1 MKILTL
7 ALLVSLGGTEEIRAD
22 ETVNQTC
29 DAWALMAE
37 NTMRGRQIGVSLGD
51 SLNAVKGNVVE
62 DLLRAIILSAWS
74 QPRYDTPAYQQ
85 RAISDFRDEQHRLCL
100 QMLG

>member
-1 MKILTL
+1 MKITTL
-7 ALLVSLGGTEEIRAD
+7 AILVSLGGADMSRAD
-22 ETVNQTC
+22 AVLNDTC

-37 NTMRGRQIGVSLGD
+37 NTMRNRQTGVSLGD
-51 SLNAVKGNVVE
+51 SLNAITGNVVE

-74 QPRYDTPAYQQ
+74 QPRYNTPAYQQ
-85 RAISDFRDEQHRLCL
+85 RAISDFRDEQHLLCY